1 MPNHAPFLGVFGG
14 FEPLNIVGGHSN
26 PQKAHPWVTTRH
38 LSHKWLNSV
47 QGFDL
52 GGVARKKSITRT
64 GQDRTTKKSQKRNIS
79 HIWGEA
85 PRKDIAMKFG
95 TGVDVLD
102 VVTVAEFDLENL
114 RGVNFTGG

>member
-1 MPNHAPFLGVFGG
+1 M
-14 FEPLNIVGGHSN
+14 
-26 PQKAHPWVTTRH
+26 TTRH

-47 QGFDL
+47 EGFDL

-79 HIWGEA
+79 HICGKA

-95 TGVDVLD
+95 TGVDDLEL
-102 VVTVAEFDLENL
+102 VTSAEFDL
-114 RGVNFTGG
+114 

>member
-1 MPNHAPFLGVFGG
+1 MRPGRDC
-14 FEPLNIVGGHSN
+14 E
-26 PQKAHPWVTTRH
+26 
-38 LSHKWLNSV
+38 
-47 QGFDL
+47 
-52 GGVARKKSITRT
+52 KKSITRTGQDRT

-85 PRKDIAMKFG
+85 PRKDIAI
-95 TGVDVLD
+95 D

>member
-1 MPNHAPFLGVFGG
+1 M
-14 FEPLNIVGGHSN
+14 
-26 PQKAHPWVTTRH
+26 TTRH
-38 LSHKWLNSV
+38 LSHKWLNSG

-85 PRKDIAMKFG
+85 PRKDIAMTFG
-95 TGVDVLD
+95 TGVYVHEI
-102 VVTVAEFDLENL
+102 VTCAEFDLENL
-114 RGVNFTGG
+114 MGVNFTGG